1 MAIEG
6 AFGGSC
12 RCVARVCSV
21 LDIALYGIIATV
33 FVCIEGACA
42 IVEEMRR
49 IAICRFT
56 FAIDASGLRTAENSF
71 W

>member
-6 AFGGSC
+6 AFGWS
-12 RCVARVCSV
+12 RRSV
-21 LDIALYGIIATV
+21 TRIRSVFDIALYGIIATV

-42 IVEEMRR
+42 IVEE
-49 IAICRFT
+49 ICRFT
-56 FAIDASGLRTAENSF
+56 FAIDASCLRTAENFF